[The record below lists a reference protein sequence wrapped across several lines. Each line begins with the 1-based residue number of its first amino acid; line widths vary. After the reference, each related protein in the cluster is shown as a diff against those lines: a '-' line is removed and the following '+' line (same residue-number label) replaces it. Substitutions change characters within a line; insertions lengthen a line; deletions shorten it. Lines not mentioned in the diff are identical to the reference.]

1 MKLATIRESRTDRR
15 RQEPAATDTAPR
27 DATELDELFEQG
39 MRAMR
44 ARDDERAYRIFTRI
58 CRYDG
63 DDAPP
68 GLLPSARASRDYL
81 DPDRTP
87 DQKAETLF
95 DFFNP
100 TVIRLD
106 FDGEAPGKR
115 E

>member
-1 MKLATIRESRTDRR
+1 MKLATIRESRTDRP
-15 RQEPAATDTAPR
+15 QQKPAATGTAPR
-27 DATELDELFEQG
+27 DTTELDELFEQG
-39 MRAMR
+39 MRALR

-68 GLLPSARASRDYL
+68 GLLPSARASRDFL

-87 DQKAETLF
+87 GQKAETLF
-95 DFFNP
+95 GFFNP
-100 TVIRLD
+100 TTIRLD
-106 FDGEAPGKR
+106 FDGDALGRR